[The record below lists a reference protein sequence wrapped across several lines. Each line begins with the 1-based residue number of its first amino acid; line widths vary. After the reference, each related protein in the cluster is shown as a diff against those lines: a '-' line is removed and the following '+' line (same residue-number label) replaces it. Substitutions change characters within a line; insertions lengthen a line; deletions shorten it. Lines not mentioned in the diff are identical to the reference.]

1 MPDQSSEIFTDIESI
16 RKRELEHGHD
26 VVTGASSVGL
36 KPLGETEI
44 QSIMSSKN
52 WVTFNDGDF
61 RRFTGLSLRSNDI
74 LALLQET
81 SRVEF
86 KLVYPVRL
94 RDEKGKNR
102 ENPYVMNMFSRL
114 FELGYIDED
123 VRNGQESVYMRKYY
137 VTFNTILGELFAHN
151 LKAQNYDWV
160 EKSFMHYPPQR
171 NCSFES
177 VWFIMTVRFL
187 SSIWRQS
194 PND

>member
-1 MPDQSSEIFTDIESI
+1 
-16 RKRELEHGHD
+16 
-26 VVTGASSVGL
+26 
-36 KPLGETEI
+36 
-44 QSIMSSKN
+44 MSSKH

-61 RRFTGLSLRSNDI
+61 RRFTGLKLRSNDI
-74 LALLQET
+74 LTLLQET

-102 ENPYVMNMFSRL
+102 EKPYVMNMFSRL

-123 VRNGQESVYMRKYY
+123 VRNGQESVYMRRYY

-160 EKSFMHYPPQR
+160 ERELYALPPSAQLFFR
-171 NCSFES
+171 RCLGS
-177 VWFIMTVRFL
+177 
-187 SSIWRQS
+187 
-194 PND
+194 